1 MYKKSFA
8 SKNSYLSNL
17 DLINKYNLPSVY
29 SVPKLQN
36 ITVTLSLNNIINA
49 CDFKNVL
56 IKDHE
61 IQIKSFLLFYITFL
75 IVPLLKNS
83 KIQLVKASEKNLQMN
98 YILKV
103 TLISSIDIN
112 EFLFLVFIENWQQF
126 VLEENAL
133 FKKNSYTPLNTNFLN
148 FRTQLYLNNLISF
161 QSIFS
166 LLLNNISLK
175 EVPLKLSFRIK
186 ISKSVKINNKFTL
199 LKNLPLFWISG
210 WAV

>member
-126 VLEENAL
+126 LLEENAL

-210 WAV
+210 

>member
-1 MYKKSFA
+1 
-8 SKNSYLSNL
+8 
-17 DLINKYNLPSVY
+17 
-29 SVPKLQN
+29 
-36 ITVTLSLNNIINA
+36 
-49 CDFKNVL
+49 
-56 IKDHE
+56 
-61 IQIKSFLLFYITFL
+61 
-75 IVPLLKNS
+75 
-83 KIQLVKASEKNLQMN
+83 MN

-126 VLEENAL
+126 LLEENAL

-210 WAV
+210 

>member
-103 TLISSIDIN
+103 TLISFIDIN

-126 VLEENAL
+126 LLEDNEF

-186 ISKSVKINNKFTL
+186 INKSVKINNKFNL

-210 WAV
+210 

>member
-75 IVPLLKNS
+75 IVPLFKNS

-126 VLEENAL
+126 LLEENAL

-210 WAV
+210 

>member
-1 MYKKSFA
+1 
-8 SKNSYLSNL
+8 
-17 DLINKYNLPSVY
+17 LPSVY

-126 VLEENAL
+126 LLEDNAF

-186 ISKSVKINNKFTL
+186 INKSVKINNKFNL

-210 WAV
+210 

>member
-126 VLEENAL
+126 LLEENAL

>member
-126 VLEENAL
+126 LLEDNAF

-186 ISKSVKINNKFTL
+186 ISKSVKINNKFNL

-210 WAV
+210 

>member
-126 VLEENAL
+126 LLEDNAF

-186 ISKSVKINNKFTL
+186 INKSVKINNKFNL

-210 WAV
+210 

>member
-126 VLEENAL
+126 LLEENAL
-133 FKKNSYTPLNTNFLN
+133 FKKNSYPPLNTNFLN

-210 WAV
+210 

>member
-133 FKKNSYTPLNTNFLN
+133 FKKNSYTPLNKNFLN

-199 LKNLPLFWISG
+199 LKNLS
-210 WAV
+210 

>member
-210 WAV
+210 